1 MEIISGDTGNDEPVD
16 SMEIFIFHMHSYEY
30 RTKLGMT
37 KVVLR
42 GSWGCHCCKTDRGP
56 PLNDTQNDT
65 PRKVCTWC
73 RHCKTDRGPPYFRM
87 SLRHVPNFVRNSYG
101 KNVGLKAGFLISIG
115 MFSSLQAVELFG
127 RPLPEVLF
135 HCCPA
140 RQRGAYARPSIH
152 IISCLWCGP
161 SRKTRKVLLDIQTL
175 PKMVH

>member
-1 MEIISGDTGNDEPVD
+1 MGSLLNNQYFMESKGPPVFLTGPLFLAQTTTQRSVMILSVGRNPSEAAIDSGGCRFLPSADFDPWRLFLEIPATMNQLIVWRFLFFICFHMEII
-16 SMEIFIFHMHSYEY
+16 
-30 RTKLGMT
+30 
-37 KVVLR
+37 
-42 GSWGCHCCKTDRGP
+42 
-56 PLNDTQNDT
+56 
-65 PRKVCTWC
+65 
-73 RHCKTDRGPPYFRM
+73 
-87 SLRHVPNFVRNSYG
+87 
-101 KNVGLKAGFLISIG
+101 VGLKAGFLIAIG

-161 SRKTRKVLLDIQTL
+161 SRKTRKVWLDIQTL